1 MDRPARKKSRGAA
14 PPDPPLSLHHAF
26 TITLER
32 RAGRLCRSH
41 TQETAML
48 DTLDTEL
55 LLASIEDEE
64 LDLLLLALEDG
75 EGAGLDR

>member
-1 MDRPARKKSRGAA
+1 
-14 PPDPPLSLHHAF
+14 
-26 TITLER
+26 
-32 RAGRLCRSH
+32 
-41 TQETAML
+41 ML